1 MPANRISAVLEQT
14 NIDAV
19 NTAISSINTSL
30 PFLVDLS
37 ADEKKSLPKFGD
49 KSVAFVNKAN
59 ELVSH
64 TADFLPRSFDV
75 DEFKKDVELYS
86 KLYSVLQ
93 PLRMLMDRLEDTYQ
107 LVGSEAYSAALVVY
121 QQAKLNKD
129 DLDGLEPIIDDM
141 AKRFIQKSSSSSEP
155 TE

>member
-37 ADEKKSLPKFGD
+37 ADEKKALPKFGD